1 MIKGNVFGSTWRT
14 LFHSSREP
22 IISAA
27 LTYPLSF
34 TDMAADRIIREPPI
48 PPGQERLGFLFQ
60 LLIVFVQFF
69 KTVFPYLCVFI
80 CLLEFLLVFQLLRLF
95 RKAADRIIL

>member
-1 MIKGNVFGSTWRT
+1 VFVFIQFLSPGEDGIDKSPD
-14 LFHSSREP
+14 LFRCN
-22 IISAA
+22 
-27 LTYPLSF
+27 LN
-34 TDMAADRIIREPPI
+34 RI
-48 PPGQERLGFLFQ
+48 QERLGFLFQ